1 MSIQINISQFLQHLT
16 NGTRTVDVNG
26 KTVGEC
32 LNDLVKQFPPVE
44 PLLFDK
50 KGELIKLL
58 NVYVNGESAYP
69 EELTKPVNEGDELD
83 IMYTIVGG

>member
-16 NGTRTVDVNG
+16 NDVKVVNVNG
-26 KTVGEC
+26 KTVGDC
-32 LNDLVKQFPPVE
+32 LNDLVGQFPQLE
-44 PLLFDK
+44 TLLFDK
-50 KGELIKLL
+50 EGELLKLL

-69 EELTKPVNEGDELD
+69 EELAKSVNDGDKLD

>member
-16 NGTRTVDVNG
+16 NDVRVVNVNG
-26 KTVGEC
+26 KTVGDC
-32 LNDLVKQFPPVE
+32 LNDLVGQFPQLE
-44 PLLFDK
+44 TLLFDK
-50 KGELIKLL
+50 EGELLKLL

-69 EELTKPVNEGDELD
+69 EELAKSVNDGDKLD